1 MSGEIALLICSFILS
16 IIGLVAIGFLGF
28 VIAKFIQT
36 LTPYQLDKLKNSKIS
51 NTKIQKVMD
60 EKVGDDMSL
69 WIQEPMLLDL
79 FPSGT
84 AYAAEKEATPNLLAS
99 ILKRIAPA
107 IPSLV
112 AGTPVEQVALGSAA
126 QFGADMLG
134 SEQGLKTI
142 SGVWQFLKLIA
153 EQRKKNQVAI
163 PKTSSSTTSNV
174 EMKTI

>member
-1 MSGEIALLICSFILS
+1 MAAGIMLLSY
-16 IIGLVAIGFLGF
+16 
-28 VIAKFIQT
+28 VIFKFIQT

-126 QFGADMLG
+126 QFGADLLG